1 MTHHFF
7 PCNETIKVTRDNYVF
22 DNAVREMI
30 IVSFLKK
37 KKKKRI
43 IVSLYTSFMHFILRG
58 FFFILIFYNQL
69 FLTLFLFF

>member
-1 MTHHFF
+1 MDKLVNMTHHFF

-37 KKKKRI
+37 KKKKKGL
-43 IVSLYTSFMHFILRG
+43 S
-58 FFFILIFYNQL
+58 
-69 FLTLFLFF
+69 